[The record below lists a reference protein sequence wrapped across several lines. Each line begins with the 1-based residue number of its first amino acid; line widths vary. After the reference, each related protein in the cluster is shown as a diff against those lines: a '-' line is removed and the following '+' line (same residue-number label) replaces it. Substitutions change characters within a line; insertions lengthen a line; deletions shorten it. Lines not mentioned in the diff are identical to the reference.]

1 MNRKA
6 EIHAAYE
13 HLGTHAAHYDGMMT
27 GTSVFGCL
35 ALRFLW
41 QFSKE
46 EYASYMAHLLASVPH
61 DFAGSLL
68 EVPVGTGSLT
78 MPLYQTL
85 PRAKITCLDYSGKM
99 LDVARKLAGEM
110 NLSNVV
116 LQQGDVG
123 ALPFGDGTFNHV
135 LTVNGLHAFPHKD
148 AALDEMC
155 RVLAPGGIFSGSCYV
170 RGERSVTDI
179 FVRTF
184 CTWRGFFTPPYD
196 TADSLRSR
204 LAARYESVHLHT
216 IGSFAEFICKKNE
229 ESFDSSALSFHPKRN
244 CKPYRRKV

>member
-85 PRAKITCLDYSGKM
+85 PRAKITCL
-99 LDVARKLAGEM
+99 
-110 NLSNVV
+110 
-116 LQQGDVG
+116 
-123 ALPFGDGTFNHV
+123 GDGTFDHV
-135 LTVNGLHAFPHKD
+135 LTVNGLHAVPQKD

-196 TADSLRSR
+196 TAYSLRSR

-216 IGSFAEFICKKNE
+216 IGSFAEFICKK
-229 ESFDSSALSFHPKRN
+229 K
-244 CKPYRRKV
+244 